1 MGSTVRSYLKTL
13 KNVLKSWEMQLNNSV
28 LANHAQC
35 PVFKPQHHHKKKK
48 KERKKRETTTETKIM
63 SELN

>member
-1 MGSTVRSYLKTL
+1 
-13 KNVLKSWEMQLNNSV
+13 MQLNNSV

-48 KERKKRETTTETKIM
+48 KKERKERLLLRQK
-63 SELN
+63 